1 MRGSS
6 SPPPTLTA
14 REAKERPVTE
24 PLLKSTELEKR
35 IKEATEL
42 LSVAEREVDQA
53 LSGLTLFERADKKMI
68 GDVLRAALSKLAAA
82 RGNLEAVLGQ
92 RQG

>member
-1 MRGSS
+1 VN
-6 SPPPTLTA
+6 
-14 REAKERPVTE
+14 K
-24 PLLKSTELEKR
+24 PLLTSPELETR

-42 LSVAEREVDQA
+42 LSVAESEVEEA

-68 GDVLRAALSKLAAA
+68 GDVLRAALGKLSTA
-82 RGNLEAVLGQ
+82 RSNLEAVLGQ

>member
-1 MRGSS
+1 MN
-6 SPPPTLTA
+6 
-14 REAKERPVTE
+14 K
-24 PLLKSTELEKR
+24 PLLTSTELETR

-53 LSGLTLFERADKKMI
+53 LSGLSVFERADKKMI

-92 RQG
+92 RRD